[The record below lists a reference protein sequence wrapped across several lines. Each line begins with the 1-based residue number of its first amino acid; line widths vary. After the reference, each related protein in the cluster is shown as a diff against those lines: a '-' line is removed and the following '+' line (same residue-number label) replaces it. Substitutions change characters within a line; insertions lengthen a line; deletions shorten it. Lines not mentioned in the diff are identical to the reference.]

1 MKGDT
6 ALMHQQLAWSAG
18 KPNGEDSI
26 LAAQSDTEAYYG
38 RVQKAREYTR
48 RAVESAEKAD
58 LKESAATWDVEAGMR
73 EAMFGYPD
81 MARKDADEAL
91 KLAPNSRAVRAL
103 AALIYAR
110 TGDGAEAQRI
120 TDDLRAL
127 YVSNMVMQKA
137 WLPVVKA
144 QLALQK
150 GQNADAVQA
159 LEVVEPY
166 EKGQLTGNL
175 SDSCMIPAY
184 LRGEAQL
191 NAHKGREAKV
201 EFQKIPANP
210 GGDWKLLVP
219 PAGNPGTGARG
230 SGRRLHSRCKKH
242 L

>member
-6 ALMHQQLAWSAG
+6 ALMHQQLAWS
-18 KPNGEDSI
+18 PI

-58 LKESAATWDVEAGMR
+58 LKESAAAWDVEAGMR

-81 MARKDADEAL
+81 MARKDPDL